1 MLPNSNINSY
11 AECSRHEQGDQD
23 PHAYLV
29 APAFS
34 AIIDEN
40 TVEKWLGL
48 NKNELKALIAARHLV
63 PLGKQRPKTQKRFAA
78 VYILGLRKN
87 LEWLATAR
95 NIITSHWR
103 KINSRRRKKYATKTG

>member
-1 MLPNSNINSY
+1 MEMGKH
-11 AECSRHEQGDQD
+11 AGTGDD
-23 PHAYLV
+23 PAYLL

-48 NKNELKALIAARHLV
+48 NKNELKALIKARHLI

-78 VYILGLRKN
+78 VYILGLRKD

-103 KINSRRRKKYATKTG
+103 KINSRRKAKHATKIG